1 MRFVGHARSLGL
13 RALVGPLVALV
24 AAACAE
30 TAIAE
35 PVYPHRSGAL
45 VAWSPAQW
53 DAAWS
58 VAGGTGYQN
67 LDRMKA
73 DGFTHVDLQIYNGQ
87 SATDE
92 QNSTLVNVLE
102 DPAKR
107 ALYVKAIDYAHAIG
121 LKVTLKPHV
130 GGAPQ
135 TSSYFPPDPQK
146 FFAAYKSML
155 DSVALLAHQT
165 RTDMIVIGTE
175 LGAKLSSSYW
185 KDRGYTSFDVT
196 DWWRTTMIPSVRA
209 KAPNAKLTYAATC
222 SPHLHTDINAN
233 EAPYVTFWDLLDHI
247 GLNGYFNMNDIA
259 LRLNKD
265 PEAITEDDFYAS
277 MHNNGR
283 PWTGENSYI
292 NPVFSIASLKAKYT
306 TSTANQH
313 QMRYFRHI
321 AEGVTKLYGA
331 AGTLRRSATLA
342 PQAIFTEWGVPGA
355 ESSLDYWAEN
365 QKTVASW
372 ERQRR
377 GYAASMREFT
387 EQMQAGAGTWFSG
400 TVIWQILPWHNP
412 ASTTSPQSWVAEFDP
427 IGKPA
432 EAVIRQ
438 AYTTGMPSAPPAVP
452 AAPTGLVATA
462 GDARVALRWNASVAA
477 TGYDVY
483 RASGTGALA
492 KVGAAS
498 PTTTATTFTDTG
510 LTNGTQYTYAV
521 RAINSA
527 GASGNSSTVTATPAA
542 ATAPTARTVTV
553 IAEADVHVRQA
564 APTTVHGSAT
574 RLRVDLDDMGTA
586 GSQAR
591 AYVRFNVPA
600 LAAGE
605 RIQSARLSLVV
616 ADETS
621 NGPGVWRTGTSWTES
636 TTTWNSGRPA
646 RVGTAAVGNF
656 ASMPLGRQS
665 VPVSGVTSSGR
676 VSFELMPEATN
687 LLMFASREDATTANR
702 PQLVLAIATG

>member
-1 MRFVGHARSLGL
+1 MRFLRYVRSL
-13 RALVGPLVALV
+13 RRHALAGPLAVLV
-24 AAACAE
+24 LGAVCAE
-30 TAIAE
+30 SARAE
-35 PVYPHRSGAL
+35 PIYPHRSGAL

-73 DGFTHVDLQIYNGQ
+73 DGFTHVDFQIYNGQ

-92 QNSTLVNVLE
+92 QNSTLVDVLD

-107 ALYVKAIDYAHAIG
+107 ALYVRAIDYAHAIG

-135 TSSYFPPDPQK
+135 TTSYFPPDPPK
-146 FFAAYKSML
+146 FFAAYKDML
-155 DSVALLAHQT
+155 DAVALLAHET
-165 RTDMIVIGTE
+165 GVEMIVIGTE
-175 LGAKLSSSYW
+175 LGAKLSSNYW
-185 KDRGYTSFDVT
+185 KDRGGTTFDVT
-196 DWWRTTMIPSVRA
+196 SWWRTTMIPSVRA
-209 KAPNAKLTYAATC
+209 KAPNAQLTYAATC
-222 SPHLHTDINAN
+222 SPHLHTDVNAN
-233 EAPYVTFWDLLDHI
+233 EAPYVTFWDLLDRI
-247 GLNGYFNMNDIA
+247 GLNGYFHMNDIA

-265 PEAITEDDFYAS
+265 PADITEADFYAS
-277 MHNNGR
+277 MRDNGR

-306 TSTANQH
+306 TQTANQY

-321 AEGVTKLYGA
+321 AEGIYKLAGPN
-331 AGTLRRSATLA
+331 GTLRQSATLM

-365 QKTVASW
+365 DKTVAAW

-377 GYAASMREFT
+377 GYAASMREFS
-387 EQMQAGAGTWFSG
+387 EQMQGGAGSWFAG

-412 ASTTSPQSWVAEFDP
+412 TSTTSPQAWVAEFDP

-432 EAVIRQ
+432 EAVIVQ
-438 AYTTGMPSAPPAVP
+438 AYTTGMPAVPP
-452 AAPTGLVATA
+452 AAPANLVATA
-462 GDARVALRWNASVAA
+462 GDARVALRWNASAAA

-483 RASGTGALA
+483 RATGTGTLA
-492 KVGAAS
+492 KVGAVS

-510 LTNGTQYTYAV
+510 LTNGTRYTYAV

-527 GASGNSSTVTATPAA
+527 GASGYSNTVTATPA
-542 ATAPTARTVTV
+542 TTPTPTTRTVTV
-553 IAEADVHVRQA
+553 TAEADVHVRQA
-564 APTTVHGSAT
+564 APTTTYGSVT
-574 RLRVDLDDMGTA
+574 RLRVDLDDMGAA

-591 AYVRFNVPA
+591 AYARFNVPA
-600 LAAGE
+600 LATGE
-605 RIQSARLSLVV
+605 RIQSARLSLAVT
-616 ADETS
+616 DETS
-621 NGPGVWRTGTSWTES
+621 NGPAIWRTGTSWTES
-636 TTTWNSGRPA
+636 TMTWNSGRPA

-665 VPVSGVTSSGR
+665 VSVSGVTSTGR
-676 VSFELMPEATN
+676 VSFELMPESTN

-702 PQLVLAIATG
+702 PQLVLTIATG